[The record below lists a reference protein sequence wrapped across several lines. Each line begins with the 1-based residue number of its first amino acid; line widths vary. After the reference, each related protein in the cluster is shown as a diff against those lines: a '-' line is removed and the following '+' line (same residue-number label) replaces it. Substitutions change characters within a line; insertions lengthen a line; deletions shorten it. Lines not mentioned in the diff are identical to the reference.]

1 MSVSL
6 KRDFRAIPLSTIRM
20 DSVADFDIHIQTQ
33 PGQTPVL
40 FRERRL
46 PVTPSVIAN
55 LVEQHHRH
63 VYIPVEQAKAYRRY
77 ITDHIEAI
85 LRDPDLPT
93 SEKCEVLYDSAQGL
107 VAEAFEKPHSKELM
121 VRSKELVASSIDF
134 MSRERAAFQYLIQLV
149 SYDYHTY
156 THCVNVSIFSVALA
170 QRLGEFNRGALRDLG
185 EGTLLHDL
193 GKSLIDPS
201 ITQNRGELSKDEWR
215 VMKKHPEFGY
225 DILAK
230 HGLLSPAALDIVRHH
245 HEKLDGSGYPDG
257 LRNGEIMPLV
267 RICTIADIFDALTTR
282 RCYRGAIGTFEALSL
297 MKTEMTGQLDPRYFR
312 IFVELMGNP
321 AP

>member
-1 MSVSL
+1 MSVNL
-6 KRDFRAIPLSTIRM
+6 IRGFRAIPLSTIRV
-20 DSVADFDIHIQTQ
+20 DSVTDFDIHIQTKMDH
-33 PGQTPVL
+33 PPVL

-55 LVEQHHRH
+55 LVEQRHCH
-63 VYIPVEQAKAYRRY
+63 VYIPVEQAKEYRRY
-77 ITDHIEAI
+77 ITSHIEAI
-85 LRDPDLPT
+85 LQDPDLPT

-107 VAEAFEKPHSKELM
+107 VADALEKPHSKELM
-121 VRSKELVASSIDF
+121 VRSKELVAITVDF
-134 MSRERAAFQYLIQLV
+134 MSRERVAFQYLIQLV

-156 THCVNVSIFSVALA
+156 THSVNVSIFGVALA
-170 QRLGEFNRGALRDLG
+170 QRLGEFDRTALCDLG

-193 GKSLIDPS
+193 GKCLIDPS
-201 ITQNRGELSKDEWR
+201 ITQNRGALSDDEWQ
-215 VMKKHPEFGY
+215 VMKKHPVFGC

-297 MKTEMTGQLDPRYFR
+297 MKTEMAGQLDPQYFR
-312 IFVELMGNP
+312 VFVELMGHP
-321 AP
+321 EH